1 MLSRLRPLTGPRYGW
16 LAGLPV
22 LALVWVGAASFAA
35 PSVEQAL
42 ESAGA
47 RIGAEASAGSPEP
60 WLRVSAFGRDLIAKG
75 EAPGPAQEDAALRRL
90 AALSGP
96 RLIRSEVSL
105 IGEASPFVWT
115 ATRGGGDAIALSGS
129 RPAEIGRAALAAL
142 VTADLP
148 ATTRLSDE
156 AKAARGA
163 PPGFPAAAAFSL
175 ARLRELAK
183 GGTAT
188 LTGSVIEI
196 KGEALSVAAYD
207 ALRTA
212 FAEPPRGYSFG
223 RLEILPPTVADA
235 RFGVERR
242 PDGGLVLTGHVPTEA
257 ARAGI
262 RAVAAETAEGA
273 FVDDRTQTARG
284 LPAAV
289 DADALARFSLR
300 LAGLLRQGEVRF
312 ADGRVSV
319 SGDALDSQAREEIA
333 GLLRDARPA
342 GVGAGSVAVGAS
354 PLSPYKVAIRREAD
368 AVVLTG
374 HLPDAAAR
382 ERLLAALRPRF
393 FRERIVDRTRLAE
406 GAPAGLAE
414 ALEAAVPSLATLASG
429 EVAVADSVLTLSG
442 ESLYRQSAQR
452 LTDSLPRALPPAWTG
467 RVTVQAPGAPSQSD
481 AETCRSR
488 FASETARPLVFEPGS
503 ALLKTGFYPQ
513 LDALAALVKACPGLR
528 IAVSGH
534 VDPPGTKPKPATD
547 PAVPQT
553 ASIAKNAASK
563 NAAAR
568 NGAAKSAVAKNTVT
582 KSVAKDAAP
591 GKAPAPNASKDAKPG
606 AKPGPSKK
614 PETAAKA
621 AAAHGTVATNAV
633 APVPPATTD
642 GAGTAAPAEDKA
654 ETKAA
659 ATVAS
664 SDLAAPE
671 PDLARQRALAIL
683 DYLLAAGV
691 PLDRIVVGE
700 ASRPAALGIGFEPRP

>member
-60 WLRVSAFGRDLIAKG
+60 WLRVSAFGRDLLAKG

-115 ATRGGGDAIALSGS
+115 ATRGDGDAIALSGS

-196 KGEALSVAAYD
+196 RGEALSVAAYD

-242 PDGGLVLTGHVPTEA
+242 PDGGLVLTGHVPSEA

-273 FVDDRTQTARG
+273 FVDDRMQTARG
-284 LPAAV
+284 LPAVV

-312 ADGRVSV
+312 AEGRVSL

-342 GVGAGSVAVGAS
+342 GVGAGSVAVGSS

-374 HLPDAAAR
+374 HLPDGAAR

-452 LTDSLPRALPPAWTG
+452 LTDSLPRALPAAWTG
-467 RVTVQAPGAPSQSD
+467 RVTVEAPRAPAQSD
-481 AETCRSR
+481 AETCRNR
-488 FASETARPLVFEPGS
+488 FASETARPLVFEPAS
-503 ALLKTGFYPQ
+503 AILKTGFYPQ

-534 VDPPGTKPKPATD
+534 VDPPGTRPKPATD

-553 ASIAKNAASK
+553 ASIAKNAVTK
-563 NAAAR
+563 NAAKD
-568 NGAAKSAVAKNTVT
+568 GAL
-582 KSVAKDAAP
+582 
-591 GKAPAPNASKDAKPG
+591 GKAAAPNASKEAKPG
-606 AKPGPSKK
+606 AKPGPPKK

-633 APVPPATTD
+633 APVPPATSD
-642 GAGTAAPAEDKA
+642 GAGTAAPVEDKA
-654 ETKAA
+654 ETRAA

-664 SDLAAPE
+664 SDLTPQE

-700 ASRPAALGIGFEPRP
+700 ASRPAALGVGFEPRP